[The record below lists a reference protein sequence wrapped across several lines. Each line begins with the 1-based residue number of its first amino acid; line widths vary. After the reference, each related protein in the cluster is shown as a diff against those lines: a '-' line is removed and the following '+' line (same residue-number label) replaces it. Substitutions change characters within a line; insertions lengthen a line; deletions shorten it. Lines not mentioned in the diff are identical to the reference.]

1 MVSVIIVP
9 KHQPGDDLVL
19 LHCDEV
25 VVVTSGLSILEVVVV
40 LVDLDA
46 ATVHDRRGPQVGDSP
61 EGRRGVQGIVA
72 GVEIFDPVIG
82 GR

>member
-46 ATVHDRRGPQVGDSP
+46 AAVHHWRGPQVRHSP
-61 EGRRGVQGIVA
+61 EGAGGGGGQGVVA
-72 GVEIFDPVIG
+72 GVEILDPVI
-82 GR
+82 

>member
-1 MVSVIIVP
+1 MITVP

-25 VVVTSGLSILEVVVV
+25 VVVNSGLSILEVLVV

-46 ATVHDRRGPQVGDSP
+46 AAVHYWRGPQVWHNPQGA
-61 EGRRGVQGIVA
+61 GGRGV
-72 GVEIFDPVIG
+72 
-82 GR
+82 